1 MNGTR
6 VAKKT
11 PTFRRDSRNP
21 SRWSRDSAR
30 ATGQSEGPT
39 GTRQDHFNSINFS
52 PPCVSR
58 TGLQIG
64 GSCSTGRNRIGWT
77 TRRTRAHASTSE
89 YRKRAGQVPP
99 SRARPFGAPEAAG
112 AGRPRLSLGAG
123 MPELTD
129 PGKHMPRSNRLH
141 KANNRKSTAQVT
153 ARRRTDCDRKLNADS
168 QAARAGGRQVRI
180 SDFEFVSASQLR
192 HDDCDVDG
200 AAAGET
206 EEGQR

>member
-11 PTFRRDSRNP
+11 PTLHGGSRDLSRRS
-21 SRWSRDSAR
+21 SDSAR

-39 GTRQDHFNSINFS
+39 GARQDHFNSVNFS
-52 PPCVSR
+52 SPCVSR
-58 TGLQIG
+58 TGLQIR

-77 TRRTRAHASTSE
+77 IRRTRTHASTSE

-99 SRARPFGAPEAAG
+99 SRARPFGALEAAG
-112 AGRPRLSLGAG
+112 AGRPRLSLGAA
-123 MPELTD
+123 MPGLTD
-129 PGKHMPRSNRLH
+129 PGKHMPRSNRSH
-141 KANNRKSTAQVT
+141 EAEQPKSTAQLT
-153 ARRRTDCDRKLNADS
+153 ARRRADREIETNADS

-180 SDFEFVSASQLR
+180 SDFEFVPASQLR
-192 HDDCDVDG
+192 HDDREGDG
-200 AAAGET
+200 AGEET